1 MGDTVTV
8 VATTWRRASVGL
20 AGATVAVALVGAGA
34 LPAGAAPESGLSTR
48 IDQVVTAPAL
58 GRDVTVAV
66 SVDGQ
71 LLYEYDGD
79 EKQVP
84 ASTMK
89 VVTAATSLTALG
101 VQTRFPTSVVQG
113 DSPEEI
119 ILVGGGDPLLSRGDI
134 SKLANKTARG
144 LKKQGTASVSLAV
157 DDYLFPSPSDAP
169 GWAPGDSPSYAS
181 AVRALGFAGDYSSD
195 TTSAV
200 RAAFTSALRDK
211 GITVRD
217 AGRALASEDAKTLA
231 RIRGGKLSEAIEW
244 MLRVSENNVA
254 ENLFRHVALA
264 QGYPATWSGGQ
275 AAAREVLQ
283 SLGLRTYRLT
293 LIDGSGLSGKDR
305 LTAESLTQILDR
317 VVDGDHPQL
326 APILDW
332 LPVAGRTGTLT
343 YRFNGAASCARDEV
357 YAKTGSL
364 TGVNTLAGLTKD
376 GQGRWVSFAVMVNHR
391 PMGYPNTSTSLAVDT
406 IAATV
411 NGCA

>member
-1 MGDTVTV
+1 MV
-8 VATTWRRASVGL
+8 SL
-20 AGATVAVALVGAGA
+20 ALVGAA
-34 LPAGAAPESGLSTR
+34 AIPANAAPGSGLGTR
-48 IDQVVTAPAL
+48 IDQVVTASAL

-79 EKQVP
+79 EKQTP

-113 DSPEEI
+113 DSTGEI

-134 SKLANKTARG
+134 NKLANKTAKA
-144 LKKQGTASVSLAV
+144 LKKQGTTSVSLAI

-169 GWAPGDSPSYAS
+169 GWEPGDSPTYAS

-200 RAAFTSALRDK
+200 RTAFTSALRGK

-217 AGRALASEDAKTLA
+217 AGRALADDDAKQIA
-231 RIRGGKLSEAIEW
+231 RIRGGRLSEAIEW

-275 AAAREVLQ
+275 SAAREVLQ
-283 SLGLRTYRLT
+283 SLGLRTYRLK

-305 LTAESLTQILDR
+305 LTAEALTQILDR

-343 YRFNGAASCARDEV
+343 YRFNGVAACARDEV
-357 YAKTGSL
+357 FAKTGSL
-364 TGVNTLAGLTKD
+364 TGVNTLAGLTRD
-376 GQGRWVSFAVMVNHR
+376 GQGRWVSFAIMVNHR
-391 PMGYPNTSTSLAVDT
+391 PMGYPNASTSLAVDT

>member
-1 MGDTVTV
+1 MRLAAG
-8 VATTWRRASVGL
+8 VGL
-20 AGATVAVALVGAGA
+20 VLMLIGTVAV
-34 LPAGAAPESGLSTR
+34 PANAAPGSGLGTR
-48 IDQVVTAPAL
+48 LDQAVTAGAL

-79 EKQVP
+79 EKQIP

-113 DSPEEI
+113 DSASEI

-134 SKLANKTARG
+134 NKLAGKTAKVLRKRG
-144 LKKQGTASVSLAV
+144 TTSVSLAV

-169 GWAPGDSPSYAS
+169 GWEPGDSPTYAS

-195 TTSAV
+195 TTAAV
-200 RAAFTSALRDK
+200 RSTFASALRSK

-217 AGRALASEDAKTLA
+217 AGRALADKSA
-231 RIRGGKLSEAIEW
+231 RQIARLRGGKLSTAIEW

-254 ENLFRHVALA
+254 ENLFRHVALS

-283 SLGLRTYRLT
+283 SLGLRTYQLK
-293 LIDGSGLSGKDR
+293 LIDGSGLSGKDK
-305 LTAESLTQILDR
+305 LTAEALTQVLDR
-317 VVDGDHPQL
+317 VVNGDHPQL

-343 YRFNGAASCARDEV
+343 YRFNGAAACARDEV
-357 YAKTGSL
+357 FAKTGSL
-364 TGVNTLAGLTKD
+364 TGVNTLAGLTKV

-406 IAATV
+406 IAAKV

>member
-1 MGDTVTV
+1 MRLAAGVGLVVTFVGTVTM
-8 VATTWRRASVGL
+8 
-20 AGATVAVALVGAGA
+20 
-34 LPAGAAPESGLSTR
+34 PANAAPGSGLSTR
-48 IDQVVTAPAL
+48 IDQVVTSAAL

-71 LLYEYDGD
+71 LIYEYDGD

-89 VVTAATSLTALG
+89 VVTAATSLTVLG
-101 VQTRFPTSVVQG
+101 VQTRFPTSVAQG

-134 SKLANKTARG
+134 SKLANKTAKA
-144 LKKQGTASVSLAV
+144 LKKQGTTSVSVAV

-169 GWAPGDSPSYAS
+169 GWAPGDSPTYAS

-195 TTSAV
+195 TTVAV
-200 RAAFTSALRDK
+200 RSAFLSGLRGK

-217 AGRALASEDAKTLA
+217 AGRALAPDDAPQIA
-231 RIRGGKLSEAIEW
+231 AIRGGKISTAIEW

-283 SLGLRTYRLT
+283 SLGLRTYRLK
-293 LIDGSGLSGKDR
+293 LIDGSGLSGRDK
-305 LTAESLTQILDR
+305 LTAEALTQILDR

-343 YRFNGAASCARDEV
+343 YRFNGAAACARDEV
-357 YAKTGSL
+357 FAKTGSL

>member
-1 MGDTVTV
+1 MRFVPGRV
-8 VATTWRRASVGL
+8 
-20 AGATVAVALVGAGA
+20 VAVATLGLAAALVAV
-34 LPAGAAPESGLSTR
+34 PASAAPLAGD
-48 IDQVVTAPAL
+48 IDAIVDAPAL

-66 SVDGQ
+66 SSGGT

-79 EKQVP
+79 EKQTP

-89 VVTAATSLTALG
+89 VVTAATSLVALG
-101 VQTRFPTSVVQG
+101 EGTRFPTRVAQG
-113 DSPEEI
+113 KAPSEV
-119 ILVGGGDPLLSRGDI
+119 ILVGGGDPLLSRQDI
-134 SKLANKTARG
+134 AKLARKTSRQ
-144 LKKQGTASVSLAV
+144 LKKNGVTAVSVAV
-157 DDYLFPSPSDAP
+157 DDYLFPGPTDAQ
-169 GWAPGDSPSYAS
+169 GWEPGDSPTYA
-181 AVRALGFAGDYSSD
+181 APVRALAFAGDYTYD
-195 TTSAV
+195 TTAAV
-200 RAAFTSALRDK
+200 KAAFVSGLQKA

-217 AGRALASEDAKTLA
+217 GGRTLAKDDASTIA
-231 RIRGGKLSEAIEW
+231 RIRGGKLAEAIEW

-264 QGYPATWSGGQ
+264 RGYPATWSGGQ
-275 AAAREVLQ
+275 SAAREVLQ
-283 SLGLRTYRLT
+283 SLGLRTYRLK

-317 VVDGDHPQL
+317 VVDPDYSQL

-357 YAKTGSL
+357 FAKTGSL

-376 GQGRWVSFAVMVNHR
+376 AQGRWVSFAVMVNHR